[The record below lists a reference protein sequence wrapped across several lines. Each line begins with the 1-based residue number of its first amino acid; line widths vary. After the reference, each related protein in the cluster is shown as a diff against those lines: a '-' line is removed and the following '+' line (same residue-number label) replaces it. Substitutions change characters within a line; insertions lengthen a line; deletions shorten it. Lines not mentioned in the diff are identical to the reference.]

1 MPRYP
6 WDVVDGG
13 LQEKYFGTWALLRS
27 SIKAGREEAGSAA
40 RENRQ
45 HRALTRCDRAVLFAS
60 SF

>member
-1 MPRYP
+1 M
-6 WDVVDGG
+6 DGG

-40 RENRQ
+40 RENRR